1 MTLRTVSDLKDEN
14 STTGRQKILA
24 CGWIFNHP
32 GSKFGSSWLKI
43 QPPSS
48 ITWLWRTQRGKGQKG
63 WVDVVWIFSRVL
75 WKFEFQA
82 ATSLATQSIMGQ
94 IFLRRNSMDFI
105 TFATRAQPVEVDI
118 HSQQPPSQFNNSS
131 LHPTKYTNISISGIL
146 QYEIRF
152 WSCSIIFYEFSPKR
166 KSNFFTSTN
175 ANDRQPLNLIFGHNN
190 MFSSKEFSPVLSS
203 SSQNQTLTTFQASPQ
218 HFRPSLPTKYGKFF

>member
-1 MTLRTVSDLKDEN
+1 MLIN
-14 STTGRQKILA
+14 
-24 CGWIFNHP
+24 
-32 GSKFGSSWLKI
+32 
-43 QPPSS
+43 
-48 ITWLWRTQRGKGQKG
+48 
-63 WVDVVWIFSRVL
+63 DVVWIFSRVL

-94 IFLRRNSMDFI
+94 IFLRWNSMDFI